1 MSLSIMSIRAALL
14 LEVMDKEPGAVA
26 LWLQA
31 LLFGTAGYLAG
42 RYRPRW
48 LLLVVIL
55 TGLALWNWV
64 SELRDPFVG
73 AAMRREAGST
83 YIPLGYASFAG
94 IVLASIA
101 GWVSRQRQYRPP
113 AG

>member
-1 MSLSIMSIRAALL
+1 MPIPVLLL

-31 LLFGTAGYLAG
+31 LLLGMAGYLAA
-42 RYRPRW
+42 RFRPRW
-48 LLLVVIL
+48 LVLVAGM
-55 TGLALWNWV
+55 TALALWSWV

-73 AAMRREAGST
+73 VAMRAEAGPT
-83 YIPLGYASFAG
+83 YVPQGYASFAMIG
-94 IVLASIA
+94 VASLA
-101 GWVSRQRQYRPP
+101 GWMARRRRRRTP